1 MRHQKKGHKLER
13 SPAHRKRTL
22 QAMSRALIEKKRI
35 QTTVPKAKALR
46 PFVEPLITRAKE
58 DTTHN
63 RRQVFRHL
71 QDKGAVRE
79 LFDEVAVEVGDRPG
93 GYTRVIKLGR
103 RTGDGAERAMI
114 ELVDYNDVQPRT
126 GSDRKR
132 TRRGGGSSSRSRS
145 TPAGP
150 QPGSAEPPQQEEPD
164 ADEATTAEGDAQPHG
179 AGQEGS
185 SGAPE
190 TSTTETTDQQESLGG
205 EEKAA
210 VEAPVPEE
218 QKEPVPDRTATKDE
232 AAAADEVADTGPEAE
247 EPPTGE
253 EDTDGDEP
261 EDEAKS

>member
-114 ELVDYNDVQPRT
+114 E
-126 GSDRKR
+126 RKR
-132 TRRGGGSSSRSRS
+132 VLHCPSDPVSHRRH
-145 TPAGP
+145 PALILTLR
-150 QPGSAEPPQQEEPD
+150 AW
-164 ADEATTAEGDAQPHG
+164 
-179 AGQEGS
+179 
-185 SGAPE
+185 APF
-190 TSTTETTDQQESLGG
+190 SL
-205 EEKAA
+205 
-210 VEAPVPEE
+210 
-218 QKEPVPDRTATKDE
+218 DY
-232 AAAADEVADTGPEAE
+232 
-247 EPPTGE
+247 
-253 EDTDGDEP
+253 
-261 EDEAKS
+261 